1 MSKTPP
7 IPPDQRSSPKEKPH
21 IQAQHRDRR
30 DAKTGLE
37 SGQPGDADTNLREQG
52 RQGNMRQNLT
62 PEHRQQD
69 R

>member
-1 MSKTPP
+1 MSKIPP
-7 IPPDQRSSPKEKPH
+7 IPPEQRSFPDEKPH
-21 IQAQHRDRR
+21 IQGRQRDRR
-30 DAKTGLE
+30 EAKTGLE
-37 SGQPGDADTNLREQG
+37 SNQPGDADTNLNEQG

>member
-7 IPPDQRSSPKEKPH
+7 IPPDQRSSREEKAH
-21 IQAQHRDRR
+21 IQGERRDRR

-37 SGQPGDADTNLREQG
+37 SNQPGDADTNLREQG

>member
-7 IPPDQRSSPKEKPH
+7 IPPDQRSSPQEKPH
-21 IQAQHRDRR
+21 IQAQRR
-30 DAKTGLE
+30 DPREAKTGLE
-37 SGQPGDADTNLREQG
+37 SHQPGDADVNLREQG

>member
-7 IPPDQRSSPKEKPH
+7 IPPDQRSFPQEKPH
-21 IQAQHRDRR
+21 IQGQHRDRR
-30 DAKTGLE
+30 EAKTGLE
-37 SGQPGDADTNLREQG
+37 SHQPGDAGVNLNEQG
-52 RQGNMRQNLT
+52 RQGNMRQNLR

>member
-7 IPPDQRSSPKEKPH
+7 IPPEQRSSPQEKPH
-21 IQAQHRDRR
+21 IQGGRRDRR

-37 SGQPGDADTNLREQG
+37 SNQPGDADVNLNEQG
-52 RQGNMRQNLT
+52 RQGNMRQNLR